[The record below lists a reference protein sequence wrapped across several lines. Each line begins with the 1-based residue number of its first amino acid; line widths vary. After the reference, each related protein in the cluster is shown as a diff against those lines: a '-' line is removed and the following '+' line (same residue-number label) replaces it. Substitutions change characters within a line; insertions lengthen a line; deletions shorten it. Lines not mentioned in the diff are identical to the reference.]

1 MRLRVTPGLQTE
13 FRRLRSTRAISSR
26 SLARASGAPRA
37 ETERNPQP
45 KESAMS
51 NFAAISERDL
61 IHVTGGA
68 GAVDSWKNPDGRGVT
83 VDWNKANQG
92 QTRPPTDGVFPYN
105 GGDGTK
111 GHGGWAI
118 A

>member
-1 MRLRVTPGLQTE
+1 
-13 FRRLRSTRAISSR
+13 
-26 SLARASGAPRA
+26 
-37 ETERNPQP
+37 
-45 KESAMS
+45 MS
-51 NFAAISERDL
+51 NFAAISEHDL
-61 IHVTGGA
+61 ITVTGGA
-68 GAVDSWKNPDGRGVT
+68 GGAVDSWKNPDGRGVT

-111 GHGGWAI
+111 GKGGWAI